1 MEKIVIVRIVL
12 LVSIAYNMCA
22 CSVFK
27 IAKVPKGDFVTNN
40 LYVSGNDTLSV
51 QYNTSL
57 NKVEVFTKNYHSQ
70 KDNINRIWDE
80 RYTDPRVKEIT
91 AANIKMVKPT
101 IAELRK
107 NGFKMLSETAL
118 SSVLSEER
126 SRGWVT
132 IYFIYSLSTD
142 DFQDYG
148 FTFTWNKP
156 EIVLTA
162 ADIES
167 VLNMIRN
174 LQFQY
179 EGDTMAI
186 DKICVMWNIPI
197 RGEQTE

>member
-1 MEKIVIVRIVL
+1 MKNYTIIWITIGIVFL
-12 LVSIAYNMCA
+12 LSACNTTKVS
-22 CSVFK
+22 
-27 IAKVPKGDFVTNN
+27 KVPKGEFVTDNS
-40 LYVSGNDTLSV
+40 YVSGNDTLSV

-57 NKVEVFTKNYHSQ
+57 NKVEVFTKDYRSQ
-70 KDNINRIWDE
+70 KDSINRIWDE

-91 AANIKMVKPT
+91 AANVKIVKPT

-107 NGFKMLSETAL
+107 NGLRMLSETAL
-118 SSVLSEER
+118 SSVLSEE
-126 SRGWVT
+126 SCRGRFT

-142 DFQDYG
+142 DFRDYG
-148 FTFTWNKP
+148 FTFTWYKP
-156 EIVLTA
+156 EVLLTA

-167 VLNMIRN
+167 VLNRTRN

-186 DKICVMWNIPI
+186 DKICLMFTIPI